1 VDLRRLW
8 QSWKLADMTTSL
20 LLNCDMGESFGAW
33 TMGNDALAM
42 PLIDQAN
49 LACGYHAGDPL
60 TMQRS
65 VALAVQHG
73 VSIGAH
79 PAYPDLQGFG
89 RRHMSCTPDEVR
101 ALVLYQVGA
110 LEAFCR
116 AAGTQV
122 AYVKPHGA
130 LYNDLVRDDALF
142 AAVLD
147 ACASY
152 RAGLPLMVL
161 ALADNRREVRLAEA
175 AGVPLL
181 FEAFADRAYQSDGQL
196 APRRLPGAVH
206 HEHQRILDQALAIAR
221 GEPFAAIDGKPLRLR
236 ADSLC
241 VHGDNPGAL
250 SVLRRLRAHLDAT

>member
-1 VDLRRLW
+1 M
-8 QSWKLADMTTSL
+8 KKI

-33 TMGNDALAM
+33 TMGDDAMAM

-65 VALAVQHG
+65 VALAVEQR

-89 RRHMSCTPDEVR
+89 RRHMNCSADEVT
-101 ALVLYQVGA
+101 ALVMYQLGA
-110 LEAFCR
+110 LDAFCR
-116 AAGTQV
+116 AAGTEI

-142 AAVLD
+142 NAVLA
-147 ACASY
+147 ACATY
-152 RAGLPLMVL
+152 RNGLPLMVL
-161 ALADNRREVRLAEA
+161 ALADNQREQRLAEV

-181 FEAFADRAYQSDGQL
+181 FEAFADRAYLSDGQL
-196 APRRLPGAVH
+196 APRRLSGAVH
-206 HEHQRILDQALAIAR
+206 TKPKRILEQALAIAQ
-221 GEPFAAIDGKPLRLR
+221 GEPFADIDGKPLQLC

-241 VHGDNPGAL
+241 VHGDNAESL
-250 SVLRRLRAHLDAT
+250 AVLRRLRASLDCL